1 MDEHATR
8 GTTRPSDERHE
19 DRGRD
24 RQDRPP
30 VAAFDPYFG
39 PHASGGGRE
48 TSDFD
53 EMMWD
58 SAA

>member
-30 VAAFDPYFG
+30 VAAFDP
-39 PHASGGGRE
+39 HASGGGRE